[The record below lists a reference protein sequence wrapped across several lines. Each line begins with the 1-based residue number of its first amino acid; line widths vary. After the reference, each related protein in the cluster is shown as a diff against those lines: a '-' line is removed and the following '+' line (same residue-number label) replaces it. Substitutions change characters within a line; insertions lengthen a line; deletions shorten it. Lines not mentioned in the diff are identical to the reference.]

1 MHLMD
6 YPQENLSAEGIR
18 NQDRARMSYEVI
30 IEAIESGVEV
40 FKNQVIESN
49 MKIKLKWNELK
60 ADEKV
65 ANLLN

>member
-1 MHLMD
+1 MD